1 MAHPLR
7 RRKKQNG
14 GLPPTLNLMEIRKID
29 HLSFEPFIR
38 EEEIQKAIERLAAE
52 IAHDW
57 KDKNPLVLVVLQGA
71 FVFAADLL
79 RQIPFSVD
87 IEFIRVK
94 SYEGTESSGK
104 VRSVMGL
111 EVPVTHRNVLIV
123 EDIVDTGKTAVYLR
137 DLLTEN
143 GANSISMATF
153 LYKPAANQT
162 DFEPE
167 FVGLKIDPTFVVGYG
182 LDYEGKGRHWPG
194 LWRLIS
200 DK

>member
-1 MAHPLR
+1 
-7 RRKKQNG
+7 
-14 GLPPTLNLMEIRKID
+14 MEIRKID
-29 HLSFEPFIR
+29 QLSFEPFIS
-38 EEEIQKAIERLAAE
+38 EDVIQHALVQLSSEIIPK
-52 IAHDW
+52 W
-57 KDKNPLVLVVLQGA
+57 KDNNPLVLVVLQGA

-79 RQIPFSVD
+79 RNLPFSVE

-94 SYEGTESSGK
+94 SYEGTESSGQI
-104 VRSVMGL
+104 RSVMGL
-111 EVPVTHRNVLIV
+111 DVSVKERNVLII

-137 DLLTEN
+137 DLLKEN
-143 GANSISMATF
+143 GAKTISMATF

>member
-1 MAHPLR
+1 
-7 RRKKQNG
+7 
-14 GLPPTLNLMEIRKID
+14 MEIRKID

-38 EEEIQKAIERLAAE
+38 EEEIQKAINRLAAE

>member
-1 MAHPLR
+1 
-7 RRKKQNG
+7 
-14 GLPPTLNLMEIRKID
+14 
-29 HLSFEPFIR
+29 
-38 EEEIQKAIERLAAE
+38 
-52 IAHDW
+52 
-57 KDKNPLVLVVLQGA
+57 
-71 FVFAADLL
+71 
-79 RQIPFSVD
+79 
-87 IEFIRVK
+87 
-94 SYEGTESSGK
+94 
-104 VRSVMGL
+104 
-111 EVPVTHRNVLIV
+111 
-123 EDIVDTGKTAVYLR
+123 
-137 DLLTEN
+137 LTEN